1 MKKSFFF
8 QENKLLRRKQFLQ
21 TINFIELRNNA
32 MKQTRDHNKDMQGIR
47 TDLKIFLNIQTFS
60 DMFRH
65 LLGIFR
71 SYSDIF
77 RALCNPGIKRTC
89 YIQNPGKFRIRGIFR
104 TLVYSEPWHI
114 KNQRHI
120 HNSGIFRTWYIQNPV
135 KHLRWSILQKQL
147 TAIIILANL
156 NYIHNWFSST

>member
-1 MKKSFFF
+1 MEKNSSVYHRFFLTKVAETKNKKANQILPATMEKSFFF

-21 TINFIELRNNA
+21 TINFIELINKA
-32 MKQTRDHNKDMQGIR
+32 MKQTRDCNKDMQGIR
-47 TDLKIFLNIQTFS
+47 TDLKIFLNIQTCS

-77 RALCNPGIKRTC
+77 RTLCNPGIKRTC
-89 YIQNPGKFRIRGIFR
+89 YIQNPGKFRTRGIFR

-114 KNQRHI
+114 KN
-120 HNSGIFRTWYIQNPV
+120 
-135 KHLRWSILQKQL
+135 
-147 TAIIILANL
+147 
-156 NYIHNWFSST
+156 

>member
-1 MKKSFFF
+1 MEKNSSVYHRFFLTKEAETKNKKTNQILPATMEKSFFF

-21 TINFIELRNNA
+21 TINFIELINKA
-32 MKQTRDHNKDMQGIR
+32 MKQTRDCNKDMQGIR
-47 TDLKIFLNIQTFS
+47 TDLKIFLNIQTCS

-77 RALCNPGIKRTC
+77 RTLCNPGIKRTC
-89 YIQNPGKFRIRGIFR
+89 YIQNSGKFRTRGIFR

-114 KNQRHI
+114 KN
-120 HNSGIFRTWYIQNPV
+120 
-135 KHLRWSILQKQL
+135 
-147 TAIIILANL
+147 
-156 NYIHNWFSST
+156 

>member
-1 MKKSFFF
+1 MEKNSSVYHRFFLTKVAETKNKKTNQILPATMEKSFFF

-21 TINFIELRNNA
+21 TINFIELINKA
-32 MKQTRDHNKDMQGIR
+32 MKQTRDCNKDMQGIR
-47 TDLKIFLNIQTFS
+47 TDLKIFLNIQTCS

-77 RALCNPGIKRTC
+77 RTLCNPGIKRTC
-89 YIQNPGKFRIRGIFR
+89 YIQNPGKFRTRGIFR

-114 KNQRHI
+114 KN
-120 HNSGIFRTWYIQNPV
+120 
-135 KHLRWSILQKQL
+135 
-147 TAIIILANL
+147 
-156 NYIHNWFSST
+156 